1 MVHISAFGAISDEI
15 EIDTQKEFKIRY
27 EELNELIKNNKINEI
42 VDKISLIEARFAFKY
57 SNFIFLVVYQQLLEK
72 YSYQCTQELLKEEK
86 NKIDCEITNKTNTKK
101 NKRKRKKK
109 KKNEKEKNKI
119 DDDNIVTNNINDN
132 SEKYNS
138 EKKDDI
144 ILDNDEEIEEIP
156 ANFISNSNQD
166 LNEFDSKNNIQ
177 SNNNQ
182 NIFSSKMKNRIRLF

>member
-1 MVHISAFGAISDEI
+1 M
-15 EIDTQKEFKIRY
+15 
-27 EELNELIKNNKINEI
+27 
-42 VDKISLIEARFAFKY
+42 
-57 SNFIFLVVYQQLLEK
+57 EK

-119 DDDNIVTNNINDN
+119 NDDNIVTNNINDN

-177 SNNNQ
+177 SNNDIN
-182 NIFSSKMKNRIRLF
+182 NSTVSSSHTNKYSKDYNFGPRYNNFIKCEKKEILLEIKDFIDEKKRRK